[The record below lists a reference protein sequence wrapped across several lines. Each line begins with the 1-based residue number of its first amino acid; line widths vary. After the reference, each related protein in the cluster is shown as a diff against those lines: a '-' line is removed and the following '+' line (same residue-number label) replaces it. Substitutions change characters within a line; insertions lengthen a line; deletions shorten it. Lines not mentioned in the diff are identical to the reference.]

1 MCIRDSRYPFL
12 WGFHAVHHSA
22 KSMDWLA
29 GSRMH
34 FVEIILLRSITSLPL
49 FTLGFAPSVMQAYI
63 GFVYVWSS
71 LLHANVGGNFNRLGH
86 WIATPRFH
94 PVSYTQLEANPQAEG
109 ESDGKYMT
117 RKVEAFK
124 SILEVRADGI
134 GPAVAEALADFFHEP
149 HNRDLWNLSL
159 IHI

>member
-1 MCIRDSRYPFL
+1 
-12 WGFHAVHHSA
+12 
-22 KSMDWLA
+22 MDGLA

-34 FVEIILLRSITSLPL
+34 FAEIILLRSITSLPL

-94 PVSYTQLEANPQAEG
+94 HWHHGLEREAFDVNFAIHLARKSVVKGKSGSVRVDLGGGRIINKKNTQLKT
-109 ESDGKYMT
+109 DKRKY
-117 RKVEAFK
+117 
-124 SILEVRADGI
+124 
-134 GPAVAEALADFFHEP
+134 
-149 HNRDLWNLSL
+149 NN
-159 IHI
+159 